1 MADHDPQPYDVGEL
15 SKRAGSLSLA
25 EILLHAI
32 YNAPAFMWFLAKHP
46 SDLGLD

>member
-1 MADHDPQPYDVGEL
+1 MTHNHDGGEL

-32 YNAPAFMWFLAKHP
+32 YNAPAFMDQKLRAE
-46 SDLGLD
+46 